1 MSRDLDYY
9 RRLPYKLDVD
19 RFEEEEDGRYY
30 FCASYLELPA
40 VKGVHS
46 DRLMAIKLA
55 RELFDSYVEAQLAW
69 GEEIPEPPEPRFRR
83 PGGLFR
89 FVVVD
94 AGLRS
99 SSDQDLIY
107 QPAAQL
113 DKTSSVEGK
122 LQAVG

>member
-55 RELFDSYVEAQLAW
+55 RELFDSYVEAQLA
-69 GEEIPEPPEPRFRR
+69 GERR
-83 PGGLFR
+83 SRNRLNRDSGDPADCSGSLLSTQGC
-89 FVVVD
+89 
-94 AGLRS
+94 
-99 SSDQDLIY
+99 DL
-107 QPAAQL
+107 
-113 DKTSSVEGK
+113 
-122 LQAVG
+122 AVTRT